1 MTTIY
6 TVFVPGPPRRGT
18 LYVSVEDALRDT
30 EGEYGLP
37 KIPKNNVVVDLYKS
51 RMRAVI
57 PMKRVSHNSTWPML
71 EGVMFGP
78 EGDDAVRALVRSRAR
93 KMVWRQP

>member
-6 TVFVPGPPRRGT
+6 TVFVPGSHRRGS
-18 LYVSVEDALRDT
+18 LYASVEDALQDL
-30 EGEYGLP
+30 EGENGFP
-37 KIPKNNVVVDLYKS
+37 GIPKNNVVVDLYRT

-57 PMKRVSHNSTWPML
+57 PMKRASHNSTWPML
-71 EGVMFGP
+71 AGVMFGP